1 MAYSVT
7 TDDARIFATTNGK
20 ASIAARPVEGQRPDY
35 YLDDYVDVVEDFLPN
50 NNCPHGKGWIVGA
63 RSTVT
68 DTVVGVAYC
77 KAYDDG
83 PMILPDDSP
92 MKGVDEI
99 MQSFGRVYISI
110 PFKSVTI
117 SPILIG

>member
-1 MAYSVT
+1 
-7 TDDARIFATTNGK
+7 
-20 ASIAARPVEGQRPDY
+20 
-35 YLDDYVDVVEDFLPN
+35 
-50 NNCPHGKGWIVGA
+50 
-63 RSTVT
+63 
-68 DTVVGVAYC
+68 
-77 KAYDDG
+77 
-83 PMILPDDSP
+83 MILPDDSP